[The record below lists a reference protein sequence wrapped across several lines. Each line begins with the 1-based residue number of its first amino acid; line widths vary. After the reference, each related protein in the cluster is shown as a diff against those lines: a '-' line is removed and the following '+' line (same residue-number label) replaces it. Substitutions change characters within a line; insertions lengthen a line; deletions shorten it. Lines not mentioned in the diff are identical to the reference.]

1 MISTPKQYALAWYEL
16 LSSSSHNQWKK
27 ITTSVLYHLYKNGR
41 ISWLPE
47 ITTLMEQYERITI
60 TSTSKLDTALTK
72 KIINKLLPDKK
83 VIITEKL
90 DPYILGGVKVETQN
104 QRWNLNLRSQLALL
118 FKKLS

>member
-1 MISTPKQYALAWYEL
+1 M
-16 LSSSSHNQWKK
+16 
-27 ITTSVLYHLYKNGR
+27 LYHLYENGR

-47 ITTLMEQYERITI
+47 ITTLMEQYERRTTGKEVVTI